1 MTTSRWDRG
10 GGPVAIC
17 PLGPNRGKLTPVARG
32 KTILA
37 YDRLEPP
44 VSDAFPRRVA
54 LVEDDP
60 LVRGALR
67 RSLAAK
73 GYIVLEF
80 GSAEDFLQAIVA
92 TPDAPDILVSDV
104 RLPGKDGISLAEEVV
119 QRFPRLCVLLISGY
133 LDDAQLRRVQKSP
146 QFFFQQKPFTGLG
159 LTRKVAEI
167 LDSVA

>member
-1 MTTSRWDRG
+1 M
-10 GGPVAIC
+10 
-17 PLGPNRGKLTPVARG
+17 
-32 KTILA
+32 
-37 YDRLEPP
+37 
-44 VSDAFPRRVA
+44 A
-54 LVEDDP
+54 LVEDDA

-67 RSLAAK
+67 RSLTAK

-80 GSAEDFLQAIVA
+80 GSAEDLLAAIDVDGNP
-92 TPDAPDILVSDV
+92 PDLLVSDV

-119 QRFPRLCVLLISGY
+119 RRFPGLRVLLISGY
-133 LDDAQLRRVQKSP
+133 LDDAQMRRVQRSP